1 MARLGAGH
9 CLVLAGAE
17 EDGDPELVANL
28 TLASL
33 VLQLGSLARQAEDMF
48 GELEAEVRAVED
60 TSRRIRQRVSGLRVT
75 VASLD
80 CLEEEVASLE
90 SCWVQEARSRD
101 RGEDTGL
108 LTPATRPRHLAHLLA
123 SLATGAGAGQRPGA
137 DPAPPYVCIPLQPE
151 LAGRYF
157 NVETETKRVRRGSGV
172 GANAACYKTSQL
184 SQTVLHCRF

>member
-1 MARLGAGH
+1 M
-9 CLVLAGAE
+9 LAGA

-33 VLQLGSLARQAEDMF
+33 VLQLASLARQAEDMF

-75 VASLD
+75 VARLD

-90 SCWVQEARSRD
+90 SCWEQEARSRD

-123 SLATGAGAGQRPGA
+123 SLATGAGAGA
-137 DPAPPYVCIPLQPE
+137 DPAAPYVCIPLQPE

-172 GANAACYKTSQL
+172 GANAACYTTSQL

>member
-1 MARLGAGH
+1 M
-9 CLVLAGAE
+9 LAGGE

-33 VLQLGSLARQAEDMF
+33 VLQLASLARQAEDMF

-75 VASLD
+75 VARLD

-90 SCWVQEARSRD
+90 SCWEQEARSRD

-108 LTPATRPRHLAHLLA
+108 LTPATRPRHLARGRGRILR
-123 SLATGAGAGQRPGA
+123 RPTSAFRSSPSWPA
-137 DPAPPYVCIPLQPE
+137 DISTWRPRL
-151 LAGRYF
+151 
-157 NVETETKRVRRGSGV
+157 SG
-172 GANAACYKTSQL
+172 
-184 SQTVLHCRF
+184 

>member
-1 MARLGAGH
+1 M
-9 CLVLAGAE
+9 LAGA

-33 VLQLGSLARQAEDMF
+33 VLQLASLARQAEDMF

-90 SCWVQEARSRD
+90 SCWEQEARSRD

-123 SLATGAGAGQRPGA
+123 SLAAGAGAGAGQRPGA

-151 LAGRYF
+151 LAGKYF

-172 GANAACYKTSQL
+172 GANAACYTTSQL

>member
-1 MARLGAGH
+1 MDH

-17 EDGDPELVANL
+17 EDGDPDTVANL

-33 VLQLGSLARQAEDMF
+33 VLQLASLARQAEDMF

-90 SCWVQEARSRD
+90 SCWEQEARSRD

-137 DPAPPYVCIPLQPE
+137 GADPAPPYVCIPLQPE
-151 LAGRYF
+151 LAGKYF

-172 GANAACYKTSQL
+172 GANAACYTTSQL

>member
-1 MARLGAGH
+1 M
-9 CLVLAGAE
+9 LAGAGG
-17 EDGDPELVANL
+17 EDGDLDTVANL

-48 GELEAEVRAVED
+48 GELEAEVRAVEA

-75 VASLD
+75 VARLD

-90 SCWVQEARSRD
+90 SCWEQEARSRD

-108 LTPATRPRHLAHLLA
+108 LTPATRPRNLAHLLT
-123 SLATGAGAGQRPGA
+123 SLATEAGAGAGQRPGA

-172 GANAACYKTSQL
+172 GANAACYTTSQL

>member
-1 MARLGAGH
+1 M
-9 CLVLAGAE
+9 LAGA

-75 VASLD
+75 VARLD

-90 SCWVQEARSRD
+90 SCWEQEARSRD

-123 SLATGAGAGQRPGA
+123 SLATGAGAGQRPGAGA

-172 GANAACYKTSQL
+172 GANAACYTTSRL

>member
-1 MARLGAGH
+1 M
-9 CLVLAGAE
+9 LAGAE

-75 VASLD
+75 VARLD

-90 SCWVQEARSRD
+90 SCWEQEARSRD

-172 GANAACYKTSQL
+172 GANAACYTTSQL